1 MSAKNRSNNR
11 STVSRSAK
19 PAAAFGG
26 IGTII
31 ACGLCLMLA
40 VLVWNNFRIPGM
52 SSESPTPTP
61 KPNDATLTVAYS
73 PEKARLLQVL
83 VEQFNRQGLRTP
95 DGEAMQVKLT
105 KMDPEEMVSA
115 VLAGPEFQAV
125 TPDSGLWLDQI
136 DHQWL
141 ARQTVEEGQIAP
153 RLVGEPTRYAISPIV
168 IAAWE
173 NVARELGWPA
183 PVSWK
188 DIQQRA
194 TSDPNFKWNHPAT
207 SHASGLLA
215 TLAEFYAGAGKT
227 RGLTEDD
234 ATAQSTL
241 DYVRDIERTVKYY
254 GEGELAVME
263 RAQKEGP
270 SFLDAFVTQEQLVV
284 RFNEEG
290 NQNRLVAMYPA
301 EGTLWADH
309 PLALLELPD
318 VTANQ
323 RRTYQALREFLLSPE
338 AQKTVLAN
346 GYRPADLSI
355 ALDSAGSPLTA
366 DNGVNPQEPQTTLQI
381 PSPAVVEVVQNA
393 WYYTKRLAN
402 VFLVVDT
409 SGSMRG
415 EKLAAAQQALQTFL
429 GQIVNDRERV
439 GMLEFSDQ
447 VNHVVDLDEL
457 ANNRDDLQFDIDN
470 LQAGG
475 NTALLDAVRT
485 AYRRMQREGDPE
497 RINAIV
503 AMTDGRENQSSVSLN
518 QLVDEIA
525 QGNASGVPVIVFS
538 IAYGDDADY
547 EVLSA
552 LAEASGGQVREGNTE
567 TIQQLYKILS
577 SYF

>member
-11 STVSRSAK
+11 SPVSRSAK

-31 ACGLCLMLA
+31 ACGICLIMA
-40 VLVWNNFRIPGM
+40 MLVWSDFRIPGI
-52 SSESPTPTP
+52 STEPQANVS

-83 VEQFNRQGLRTP
+83 VEQFNRQDMRTP
-95 DGEAMQVKLT
+95 DGERMQVELT
-105 KMDPEEMVSA
+105 KMNPEEMVSA
-115 VLAGPEFQAV
+115 VLAGPEFQAL
-125 TPDSGLWLDQI
+125 TPDSGLWLEQI
-136 DHQWL
+136 DRQWL
-141 ARQTVEEGQIAP
+141 ARQTIEEGQIAP
-153 RLVGEPTRYAISPIV
+153 RLVGESTRYAISPIV

-183 PVSWK
+183 PVSWQA
-188 DIQQRA
+188 IQQRA
-194 TSDPNFKWNHPAT
+194 TGDPDFKWNHPAT

-227 RGLTEDD
+227 RGLTEAD

-241 DYVRDIERTVKYY
+241 DYVRDIERTVKFY
-254 GEGELAVME
+254 GEGELAVIE
-263 RAQKEGP
+263 RAQQEGP

-284 RFNEEG
+284 RFNEES
-290 NQNRLVAMYPA
+290 NQDRLVAMYPA

-309 PLALLELPD
+309 PLALLELPT

-338 AQKTVLAN
+338 AQQTVLAN

-355 ALDSAGSPLTA
+355 ALDSSGSPLTA
-366 DNGVNPQEPQTTLQI
+366 ANGVNPQEPQTTLQI

-415 EKLAAAQQALQTFL
+415 EKLAAAQEALQTFL
-429 GQIVNDRERV
+429 DQIVNDRERI
-439 GMLEFSDQ
+439 GMIEFSDQ
-447 VNHVVDLDEL
+447 VNHVVELDEL
-457 ANNRDDLQFDIDN
+457 ANNRDVLQFDIDN

-475 NTALLDAVRT
+475 NTALLDAVRA

-503 AMTDGRENQSSVSLN
+503 AMTDGRENQSAVTLD
-518 QLVDEIA
+518 QLVREIS
-525 QGNASGVPVIVFS
+525 QGNAEGVPVIVFS

-547 EVLSA
+547 DVLTA
-552 LAEASGGQVREGNTE
+552 LANASGGQVREGSTE

>member
-1 MSAKNRSNNR
+1 
-11 STVSRSAK
+11 
-19 PAAAFGG
+19 
-26 IGTII
+26 
-31 ACGLCLMLA
+31 
-40 VLVWNNFRIPGM
+40 
-52 SSESPTPTP
+52 
-61 KPNDATLTVAYS
+61 
-73 PEKARLLQVL
+73 
-83 VEQFNRQGLRTP
+83 
-95 DGEAMQVKLT
+95 
-105 KMDPEEMVSA
+105 
-115 VLAGPEFQAV
+115 VLAGPDFQAL
-125 TPDSGLWLDQI
+125 TPDSGLWLEQI
-136 DHQWL
+136 DRQWL
-141 ARQTVEEGQIAP
+141 ARQTIEEGQIAP
-153 RLVGEPTRYAISPIV
+153 RLVGESTRYAISPIV
-168 IAAWE
+168 IAAWD

-183 PVSWK
+183 PVSWQA
-188 DIQQRA
+188 IQQRA
-194 TSDPNFKWNHPAT
+194 TGDPDFKWNHPAT

-227 RGLTEDD
+227 RGLTEAD

-241 DYVRDIERTVKYY
+241 DYVRDIERTVKFY
-254 GEGELAVME
+254 GEGELAVIE
-263 RAQKEGP
+263 RAQQEGP

-284 RFNEEG
+284 RFNEQG
-290 NQNRLVAMYPA
+290 NQDRLVAMYPA

-309 PLALLELPD
+309 PLALLELPT

-338 AQKTVLAN
+338 AQQTVLAN

-355 ALDSAGSPLTA
+355 ALDSPGSPLTA
-366 DNGVNPQEPQTTLQI
+366 ANGVNPQEPQTTLQI

-415 EKLAAAQQALQTFL
+415 EKLAAAQEALQTFL
-429 GQIVNDRERV
+429 DQIVNDRERI
-439 GMLEFSDQ
+439 GMIEFSDQ
-447 VNHVVDLDEL
+447 VNHVVELDEL
-457 ANNRDDLQFDIDN
+457 ANNRDVLQFDIDN

-475 NTALLDAVRT
+475 NTALLDAVRA

-503 AMTDGRENQSSVSLN
+503 AMTDGRENQSAVTLN
-518 QLVDEIA
+518 QLVREIN
-525 QGNASGVPVIVFS
+525 QGNAGGVPVIVFS

-547 EVLSA
+547 DILTA
-552 LAEASGGQVREGNTE
+552 LANASGGQVREGSPE

>member
-11 STVSRSAK
+11 SPVSRSAK

-31 ACGLCLMLA
+31 ACGICLIMA
-40 VLVWNNFRIPGM
+40 MLVWSDFRIPGI
-52 SSESPTPTP
+52 STEPQANVS

-83 VEQFNRQGLRTP
+83 VEQFNRQDMRTP
-95 DGEAMQVKLT
+95 DGERMQVELT
-105 KMDPEEMVSA
+105 KMNPEEMVSA
-115 VLAGPEFQAV
+115 VLAGPEFQAL
-125 TPDSGLWLDQI
+125 TPDSGLWLEQI
-136 DHQWL
+136 DRQWL
-141 ARQTVEEGQIAP
+141 ARQTIEEGQIAP
-153 RLVGEPTRYAISPIV
+153 RLVGESTRYAISPIV

-183 PVSWK
+183 PVSWQA
-188 DIQQRA
+188 IQQRA
-194 TSDPNFKWNHPAT
+194 TGDPDFKWNHPAT

-227 RGLTEDD
+227 RGLTEAD

-241 DYVRDIERTVKYY
+241 DYVRDIERTVKFY
-254 GEGELAVME
+254 GEGELAVIE
-263 RAQKEGP
+263 RAQQEGP

-284 RFNEEG
+284 RFNEES
-290 NQNRLVAMYPA
+290 NQDRLVAMYPA

-309 PLALLELPD
+309 PLALLELPT

-338 AQKTVLAN
+338 AQQTVLAN

-355 ALDSAGSPLTA
+355 ALDSSGSPLTA
-366 DNGVNPQEPQTTLQI
+366 ANGVNPQEPQTTLQI

-415 EKLAAAQQALQTFL
+415 EKLAAAQEALQTFL
-429 GQIVNDRERV
+429 DQIVNDRERI
-439 GMLEFSDQ
+439 GMIEFSDQ
-447 VNHVVDLDEL
+447 VNHVVELDEL
-457 ANNRDDLQFDIDN
+457 ANNRDVLQFDIDN

-475 NTALLDAVRT
+475 NTALLDAVRA

-503 AMTDGRENQSSVSLN
+503 AMTDGRENQSAVTLD
-518 QLVDEIA
+518 QLVREIS
-525 QGNASGVPVIVFS
+525 QGNAEGVPVIVFS

-547 EVLSA
+547 DILTA
-552 LAEASGGQVREGNTE
+552 LANASGGQVREGSTE

>member
-1 MSAKNRSNNR
+1 MSAKNRS
-11 STVSRSAK
+11 TASRSAK
-19 PAAAFGG
+19 PAVAFGG
-26 IGTII
+26 FGTLI
-31 ACGLCLMLA
+31 ACSLCLIMA
-40 VLVWNNFRIPGM
+40 ALVWGDFGSAGT
-52 SSESPTPTP
+52 SSEQPGTNTNP
-61 KPNDATLTVAYS
+61 KNATLTVAYT

-83 VEQFNRQGLRTP
+83 VEQFNRQDLRTS
-95 DGEAMQVKLT
+95 DGERMQVELT
-105 KMDPEEMVSA
+105 KMNPEEMVSA
-115 VLAGPEFQAV
+115 VLEGPDFQAL

-136 DHQWL
+136 DRQWL
-141 ARQTVEEGQIAP
+141 ARLSVEEGQIAP

-173 NVARELGWPA
+173 NVARDLGWPA
-183 PVSWK
+183 PVSWQAL
-188 DIQQRA
+188 QQRA
-194 TSDPNFKWNHPAT
+194 TGDASFKWNHPAT
-207 SHASGLLA
+207 SYASGLLA

-227 RGLTEDD
+227 RGLTEAD

-241 DYVRDIERTVKYY
+241 DYVRDIERTVKFY

-263 RAQKEGP
+263 RAQQEGP

-284 RFNEEG
+284 RFNQEG
-290 NQNRLVAMYPA
+290 NQERLVAMYPA

-309 PLALLELPD
+309 PLALLELPA

-323 RRTYQALREFLLSPE
+323 RRTYQALREFLLGPE
-338 AQKTVLAN
+338 AQKIVLDN

-366 DNGVNPQEPQTTLQI
+366 ANGVNPQEPQTTLQI
-381 PSPAVVEVVQNA
+381 PSPSVVEVVQNA

-415 EKLAAAQQALQTFL
+415 EKLSAAQEALRTFID
-429 GQIVNDRERV
+429 QIVNDREQV

-447 VNHVVDLDEL
+447 VNHVIELDEL
-457 ANNRDDLQFDIDN
+457 ANNRDALQFDIDT
-470 LQAGG
+470 LQANG

-503 AMTDGRENQSSVSLN
+503 AMTDGRENQSATTLD
-518 QLVDEIA
+518 QLVREIS

-547 EVLSA
+547 DVLTA
-552 LAEASGGQVREGNTE
+552 LAEASGGQVREGTPE
-567 TIQQLYKILS
+567 TIRQLYKILS

>member
-19 PAAAFGG
+19 PAAMFGG
-26 IGTII
+26 VGTII
-31 ACGLCLMLA
+31 ACGLCLVLAMLA
-40 VLVWNNFRIPGM
+40 WSGFRSSGTLLQPPGA
-52 SSESPTPTP
+52 S
-61 KPNDATLTVAYS
+61 KPNEARLTVAYS

-83 VEQFNRQGLRTP
+83 VEQFNRQDLRTP
-95 DGEAMQVKLT
+95 DGERMRVELI

-115 VLAGPEFQAV
+115 VLAEPTFQAV

-136 DHQWL
+136 DRQWL

-173 NVARELGWPA
+173 NVAHELGWPA
-183 PVSWK
+183 PVSWQA
-188 DIQQRA
+188 IQQRA
-194 TSDPNFKWNHPAT
+194 ASDPNFKWNHPAT

-227 RGLTEDD
+227 RGLTEED
-234 ATAQSTL
+234 ATAQATL

-263 RAQKEGP
+263 RARQEGP
-270 SFLDAFVTQEQLVV
+270 DFLDAFVTQEQLVV
-284 RFNEEG
+284 RFNEDG
-290 NQNRLVAMYPA
+290 QSRRLVAMYPA

-309 PLALLELPD
+309 PLALLELPG
-318 VTANQ
+318 VTDNQ
-323 RRTYQALREFLLSPE
+323 RRTYQALREFLLSPA
-338 AQKTVLAN
+338 AQQTVLAN

-355 ALDSAGSPLTA
+355 ALDSASSPLTA
-366 DNGVNPQEPQTTLQI
+366 RNGVNPQEPQTTLQI

-402 VFLVVDT
+402 IYLVVDT

-415 EKLAAAQQALQTFL
+415 EKLAAAQAALRTFL
-429 GQIVNDRERV
+429 DQIVNDRERV
-439 GMLEFSDQ
+439 GLIEFSDQ
-447 VNHVVDLDEL
+447 VNHVVELHEL
-457 ANNRDDLQFDIDN
+457 ATNRGNLQYYVDN
-470 LQAGG
+470 LEASGG
-475 NTALLDAVRT
+475 TALLDAVRA
-485 AYRRMQREGDPE
+485 AYRRLQRESDPE

-503 AMTDGRENQSSVSLN
+503 VMTDGRENQSSVTLD
-518 QLVDEIA
+518 QLVQEISR
-525 QGNASGVPVIVFS
+525 GNASGVPTIVFS
-538 IAYGDDADY
+538 IAYGNDADY
-547 EVLSA
+547 DVLNA
-552 LAEASGGQVREGNTE
+552 LAKASGGQVREGSPE